1 MKKGLLLFPLLA
13 TPMTSIGKNE
23 LPNILFCIADD
34 ASRESFGTYGSVY
47 CKTPAIDALASKG
60 VVFTN
65 AYTQNPKSAPSRA
78 CIVTGKYS
86 WQLKEATNHFCHF
99 PAEFKLYP
107 QILMDN
113 GYHVGFTGKGWGPGT
128 YDTKYNPAGPEYNKL
143 TVKNRPAKGISNTDY
158 AGNFEM
164 FLNENKEGKPFCFW
178 LGCKEPHRFYEKDS
192 WKKNGKKL
200 EDVSKV
206 QPFLPDND
214 IIKGDL
220 LDYAIEVEWYDKHV
234 GKAIEILKKK
244 NMLDNTIIIITSDH
258 GMPFPRIKGQIYDEG
273 FHIPF
278 IVYWKGKIM
287 SGRTVSDFIGFHDIA
302 PTILEAAN
310 VKGDFGMTGKSFL
323 NLLTS
328 DKNGRIDKTRDH
340 MILCKE
346 RHDVGRANE
355 DGINLGYPVRAIR
368 TDDFLYV
375 VNYKPERWP
384 VGNPEYGYRNCDNS
398 PSKSYLT
405 SLKPG
410 DKDYSLYE
418 LVFGKRPK
426 EELYL
431 IKEDPHCI
439 NNVAEN
445 NKYKDVK
452 IKLRKQME
460 KELKESGDPRMFGKG
475 DIFDTYKYVGKPCDY
490 SKPEA
495 IK

>member
-13 TPMTSIGKNE
+13 TSMTSIGKNE

-34 ASRESFGTYGSVY
+34 ASRESFGAYRSVY

-143 TVKNRPAKGISNTDY
+143 TVNNRPAKGISNTDY

-244 NMLDNTIIIITSDH
+244 NMLDNTIIIVTSDH

-405 SLKPG
+405 SLKPE

-418 LVFGKRPK
+418 LGFGKRPK